1 MGRLTIAENLALRS
15 KHCGNAVELDTKYRL
30 HPVGSD
36 SVCPERVTALDFR
49 TS

>member
-1 MGRLTIAENLALRS
+1 MGRLTIAEKLALWS

-36 SVCPERVTALDFR
+36 SVCPERVTALAFR
-49 TS
+49 AS